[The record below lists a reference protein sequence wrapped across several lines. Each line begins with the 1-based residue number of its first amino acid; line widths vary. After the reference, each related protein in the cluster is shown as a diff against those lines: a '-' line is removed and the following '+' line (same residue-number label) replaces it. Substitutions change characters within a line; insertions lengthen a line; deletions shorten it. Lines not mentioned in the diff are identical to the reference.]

1 MTKTRL
7 LRPLAAVGTGLA
19 LAVGG
24 VMVTASPASA
34 DTPGC
39 VTKTEYRKVHKGMIK
54 KRVDRI
60 FDIPGEFV
68 DAVPVAGGFFQAYGT
83 CKPGHFVGITYKRPR
98 HGLRPVHVYKKGW
111 FRQEG

>member
-7 LRPLAAVGTGLA
+7 LRPLAAAGTGLA
-19 LAVGG
+19 LAVGE
-24 VMVTASPASA
+24 VMVTVGPASA

-39 VTKTEYRKVHKGMIK
+39 VTKHEFKRVHQGMIK

-60 FDIPGEFV
+60 FDIHGELV
-68 DAVPVAGGFFQAYGT
+68 DHIDVANGFFQTYRT
-83 CKPGHFVGITYKRPR
+83 CQPRHFVGITYKRD
-98 HGLRPVHVYKKGW
+98 GSVRPVHLHRKGW